1 MSRST
6 PYGQG
11 NRLDVTGLYHVID
24 MMNKNRNEDRN
35 EVTVPMPI
43 PMNEYA
49 PPTPV
54 EMYDPQ
60 NPFIV
65 PREKPI
71 PPSIGQQMQGQNDII
86 IPRDKPTPPTR
97 DNLVSTQEGEG
108 RGNIFQRLGKALS
121 DENVR
126 DRLIMGLQSLKAEPN
141 KLQIAMANERLQGRK
156 DVAQRNRTAE
166 YIMQLTGDENM
177 AKAVADGA
185 ITPKDAISMFQKSIT
200 TEQDASKKM
209 AQYNSIL
216 NETGSPLLAKEV
228 LQGART
234 QESATEIGNQA
245 KSAIRTERDTVQLV
259 KTILGHE
266 NFDDVFGW
274 LQGRLLTLDEGTAEA
289 EQLLFQ
295 LGSQQ
300 FLDAFQS
307 LRGGGQ
313 ISNIEGAKATAARN
327 ALFDKNGELRTTV
340 SEKFAREQ
348 LQIIQT
354 AAQRIAQEYRDK
366 YGIKGSL
373 STEPPITQSKTSQ
386 GVGWS
391 FSEND

>member
-11 NRLDVTGLYHVID
+11 SNVLDMINRSPT
-24 MMNKNRNEDRN
+24 

-43 PMNEYA
+43 PMNEYV

-60 NPFIV
+60 NPFII
-65 PREKPI
+65 PRNKPM

-86 IPRDKPTPPTR
+86 IPRDTPTPPTR
-97 DNLVSTQEGEG
+97 DNLVATQEGEG

-228 LQGART
+228 MQGART

-245 KSAIRTERDTVQLV
+245 NSAIRTERDTVQLV
-259 KTILGHE
+259 NTILGNK
-266 NFDDVFGW
+266 NFNDVFGMIE
-274 LQGRLLTLDEGTAEA
+274 GRLPTFSEASAEV
-289 EQLLFQ
+289 EQLIFQ

-300 FLDAFQS
+300 FLDAFES

-327 ALFDKNGELRTTV
+327 ALFDKEGNIRTNV
-340 SEKFAREQ
+340 SEKFAKEQ
-348 LQIIQT
+348 LEIIRT
-354 AAQRIAQEYRDK
+354 ATQRIAQEYRDK
-366 YGIKGSL
+366 YGIEGNL
-373 STEPPITQSKTSQ
+373 STQSPITQGQTSQ

-391 FSEND
+391 F